1 MSEIVGFHSLL
12 NMERSS
18 NRISI
23 RSKSIQSELNDD
35 IQSESS
41 DSLRSP
47 YAGLNAAVKAT

>member
-1 MSEIVGFHSLL
+1 MREIVEFHGLL

-18 NRISI
+18 NRISV
-23 RSKSIQSELNDD
+23 RSKDIQSDLNDD

-47 YAGLNAAVKAT
+47 YVGLNAAVEAT